1 MILAILISWFILSI
15 TAGIVVGK
23 CMAFGMGSE

>member
-1 MILAILISWFILSI
+1 VITTILIAWLVLSI